1 MITAT
6 AFLFQS
12 TLPHGERPYCSTVNV
27 FYCFISIH
35 APTRGA
41 TATKQTPYNVMV
53 ISIHAPTR
61 GATYCGFFILLCRIE
76 FQSTLPHGERH
87 RQRYIRD
94 AISNFNPRSHTGSD
108 HTQPLGHLIHISIS
122 IHAPTRGATSKIS
135 LFIFVHFIS
144 IHAPTRGATLLLCH
158 LFFSQLY
165 FNPRSHTGSDSNIIQ
180 KFRIFSFIC
189 DNYKYT
195 LHFYAS
201 FCGCIIPHNKKYAAY
216 IWCESHRYFMCA
228 CHSHSTCYKTRG

>member
-1 MITAT
+1 MQADNKDMTFQST
-6 AFLFQS
+6 LPHGERLKVLRLYVLYLVFQS
-12 TLPHGERPYCSTVNV
+12 TLPHGERPHST
-27 FYCFISIH
+27 
-35 APTRGA
+35 
-41 TATKQTPYNVMV
+41 Q
-53 ISIHAPTR
+53 
-61 GATYCGFFILLCRIE
+61 
-76 FQSTLPHGERH
+76 
-87 RQRYIRD
+87 
-94 AISNFNPRSHTGSD
+94 NFLTW
-108 HTQPLGHLIHISIS
+108 
-122 IHAPTRGATSKIS
+122 
-135 LFIFVHFIS
+135 F
-144 IHAPTRGATLLLCH
+144 
-158 LFFSQLY
+158 Y

>member
-1 MITAT
+1 MPLA
-6 AFLFQS
+6 
-12 TLPHGERPYCSTVNV
+12 E
-27 FYCFISIH
+27 FYTISIH

-41 TATKQTPYNVMV
+41 TLAKLHTLQREQFQSTLPHGERRGRLHRIIVAAHHFNPRSHTGSDVKTCKSFKFSL

-61 GATYCGFFILLCRIE
+61 GATEILERKVQLADISIHAPTRGATRVGAEPSTLTE

-87 RQRYIRD
+87 TEI
-94 AISNFNPRSHTGSD
+94 
-108 HTQPLGHLIHISIS
+108 PL
-122 IHAPTRGATSKIS
+122 K
-135 LFIFVHFIS
+135 FIS
-144 IHAPTRGATLLLCH
+144 
-158 LFFSQLY
+158 SD

>member
-1 MITAT
+1 MDGIGNISKGYFNPRSHTGSDCIYT
-6 AFLFQS
+6 TCQLFI
-12 TLPHGERPYCSTVNV
+12 C
-27 FYCFISIH
+27 ISIH

-41 TATKQTPYNVMV
+41 TQNQNT
-53 ISIHAPTR
+53 APVK
-61 GATYCGFFILLCRIE
+61 IE
-76 FQSTLPHGERH
+76 FQSTLPHGERQR
-87 RQRYIRD
+87 RQGRTESRSY
-94 AISNFNPRSHTGSD
+94 FNPRSHTGSD
-108 HTQPLGHLIHISIS
+108 LPRSCLLTFWIH
-122 IHAPTRGATSKIS
+122 
-135 LFIFVHFIS
+135 
-144 IHAPTRGATLLLCH
+144 
-158 LFFSQLY
+158 

-201 FCGCIIPHNKKYAAY
+201 FCECIIPHNKKYAAY